1 MGMFDEIAG
10 KTGLQG
16 QDSKTSSLLSG
27 VMEMFSSRESGG
39 LQGIINSFQQKG
51 MGDIVSSWISTGENK
66 PISSDQVREG
76 LGQQNIQQLAGKAG
90 VSQEEASSRLSQH
103 LPGLIDKLTPQGTVP
118 EGGLMEKGMELLK
131 GRFS

>member
-39 LQGIINSFQQKG
+39 L
-51 MGDIVSSWISTGENK
+51 
-66 PISSDQVREG
+66 
-76 LGQQNIQQLAGKAG
+76 
-90 VSQEEASSRLSQH
+90 
-103 LPGLIDKLTPQGTVP
+103 
-118 EGGLMEKGMELLK
+118 
-131 GRFS
+131 

>member
-1 MGMFDEIAG
+1 MGIFDEIAG
-10 KTGLQG
+10 KAGLQG

-27 VMEMFSSRESGG
+27 VMELFSSRESGG
-39 LQGIINSFQQKG
+39 LHGIVQSFQQKG
-51 MGDIVSSWISTGENK
+51 LGDIISSWISTGENK
-66 PISSDQVREG
+66 PITPEQMREG

-90 VSQEEASSRLSQH
+90 MSQEEASSRLSQH
-103 LPGLIDKLTPQGTVP
+103 LPGFIDRLTPQGTVP